1 MIDQKWM
8 ETCIN
13 AGELLYGEFP
23 MSIFHRLYET
33 RCPKMTTE
41 EVMEY
46 YDESLMMLCD
56 GEMFTPLMA
65 TEGEI
70 LRVFKDADAAGNP
83 YASLHFDLNELKALR
98 KEQSLPG
105 LEYWIPT
112 AKQIGELVEN
122 GYIRTKEMTALEK
135 EIMRLGGDPA
145 FIPKMW
151 ASVSTGRMDM
161 NDAVNEGMKEIS
173 AAYGDAEHGAPT
185 LDQLNGS
192 LRYLNEFLNMVNMR
206 ERKGWP
212 PKELFRKMH
221 PNGLT
226 SMPTIVPGSARAA
239 RSIKEA
245 EPQLRAMG
253 ANVDYSSID
262 SFATIGAYGE
272 RRVIKVGRNDPC
284 PCGSGK
290 KYKQCHGRN
299 L

>member
-1 MIDQKWM
+1 MVDQKWM

-23 MSIFHRLYET
+23 MKVFHKLYET
-33 RCPKMTTE
+33 RCPKTTTE

-56 GEMFTPLMA
+56 GEMFTPLIA
-65 TEGEI
+65 TSDPI
-70 LRVFKDADAAGNP
+70 LSVFKEADEAGNS
-83 YASLHFDLNELKALR
+83 YASLHFDITELQTLR

-105 LEYWIPT
+105 LEYWIPS
-112 AKQIGELVEN
+112 AAQIEELVEN
-122 GYIRTKEMTALEK
+122 GYIRTKEMTAFEK
-135 EIMRLGGDPA
+135 EIMRLGGDPI
-145 FIPKMW
+145 FIPSMW
-151 ASVSTGRMDM
+151 AKVSTGKMDM
-161 NDAVNEGMKEIS
+161 NDAMNEGLKE
-173 AAYGDAEHGAPT
+173 AAATYADSEHGAPT

-192 LRYLNEFLNMVNMR
+192 LCYLNEFLNMVNLR
-206 ERKGWP
+206 DRKGWP
-212 PKELFRKMH
+212 PRELFKKMH
-221 PNGLT
+221 PHGLT
-226 SMPTIVPGSARAA
+226 QMPTIMPGSAAFA
-239 RSIKEA
+239 RQLKEA

-262 SFATIGAYGE
+262 SFATIGQYGE

-299 L
+299 M